1 MVPGGEGKSQ
11 ASHLEV
17 YLITKNNWREDEKK
31 ITSKQN
37 VADSPRITS
46 ESPLT
51 GGAWHTFL
59 YST

>member
-11 ASHLEV
+11 ASHSEV
-17 YLITKNNWREDEKK
+17 YLITKNNWRGDEK

-37 VADSPRITS
+37 VADSLRITS
-46 ESPLT
+46 ESLLT